1 VVVEMIQITR
11 EDFSVDETIRKLR
24 TDEMGAVATFVGV
37 VRGESKGREVDHI
50 EIHVYE
56 EMAKQQLQAIEK
68 RAIEK
73 FGVKSITVIHR
84 IGSLNVAENI
94 LLIAVGAGHRREA
107 FDACR
112 YILEQIKRMVPIWK
126 KEYTPDGSYWVEE
139 KHDD

>member
-1 VVVEMIQITR
+1 MIHITR
-11 EDFSVDETIRKLR
+11 EEFSVDETIRKLR
-24 TDEMGAVATFVGV
+24 IDEMGAITIFVGV
-37 VRGESKGREVDHI
+37 VRGESKGCEVDHI
-50 EIHVYE
+50 EVHAYE
-56 EMAKQQLQAIEK
+56 EMAIQQLQAIEK

-73 FGVKSITVIHR
+73 FGVKSVNVIHR
-84 IGSLNVAENI
+84 IGSLKVSEKI
-94 LLIAVGAGHRREA
+94 MLIAVGAEHRREA